1 MFLNNYF
8 LSDDSFHWLTSNVT
22 SICNLV
28 SWKKTQHNFVS
39 LKNWSSSSMEKNE
52 FQAINA
58 DILAFFCTHVS
69 RNKFVEIFFW
79 SAALKR

>member
-28 SWKKTQHNFVS
+28 SWKKAQHNFVS
-39 LKNWSSSSMEKNE
+39 LKNWSSSSMRKKKTN
-52 FQAINA
+52 FRLLTQIYLHFSVRMYPGIN
-58 DILAFFCTHVS
+58 L
-69 RNKFVEIFFW
+69 
-79 SAALKR
+79 